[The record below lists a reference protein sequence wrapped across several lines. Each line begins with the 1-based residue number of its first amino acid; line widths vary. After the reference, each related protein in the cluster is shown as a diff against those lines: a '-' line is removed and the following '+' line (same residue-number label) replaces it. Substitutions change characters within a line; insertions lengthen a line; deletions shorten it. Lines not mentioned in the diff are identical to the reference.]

1 MIVREAKIKQS
12 VQTFIEDQLAAQ
24 GYDATHLDVRE
35 EFPTEDERASQL
47 EKTQVAIGW
56 DFDTGGRQVELGS
69 NLRLYIHTFNCWVFG
84 TTPEYGESVASMVRL
99 VVEANEW
106 LIPLIDIEVDGDP
119 VIDMLVVPD
128 SLPPSIQRQYHRDP
142 RPWDRNVWMTT
153 VKVEDY
159 FDPTTQLV
167 AP

>member
-1 MIVREAKIKQS
+1 MISREAKITQS
-12 VQTFIEDQLAAQ
+12 VQTFVKDRLAAQ
-24 GYDATHLDVRE
+24 GYDAGRIQVRE

-47 EKTQVAIGW
+47 VKTQVAIGW
-56 DFDTGGRQVELGS
+56 DFDGGGRQAELGS
-69 NLRLYIHTFNCWVFG
+69 NLRLYLHTFNCWVFG
-84 TTPEYGESVASMVRL
+84 TTPEYGENVASMVRL
-99 VVEANEW
+99 VIEANEW

-119 VIDMLVVPD
+119 VIDMLLVPD
-128 SLPPSIQRQYHRDP
+128 SFPPTITRQYNNDP

-167 AP
+167 A